1 MLPTLRSRCGAAV
14 LAASTLAGC
23 AAADDRVAV
32 PGAPVE
38 TSTANPSTA
47 SPSTAN
53 PTSTPTSDLSTTPS
67 TTVVASTANP
77 TVVASTTP
85 STTVVATTSPVVAT
99 APILYLRAGDE
110 GPEVT
115 AIQERL
121 IALEYLAA
129 GGATG
134 VFDRATN
141 SAVLAF
147 QGQYGLL
154 VDGVVGP
161 ETRAA
166 LAAAAASVAPS
177 E

>member
-77 TVVASTTP
+77 TVVASTANP
-85 STTVVATTSPVVAT
+85 TVVASTSPVVAT